1 MNGVKLSRLHCRTV
15 DEYIKHVDCNEEV
28 ERMRRPPQL
37 AVKMPDLV
45 KELLR
50 EYPEL
55 QDLGVE
61 R

>member
-1 MNGVKLSRLHCRTV
+1 
-15 DEYIKHVDCNEEV
+15 
-28 ERMRRPPQL
+28 MRKPPQL

-45 KELLR
+45 LLR

-55 QDLGVE
+55 QALGVD